1 MGTKNDVFGLENV
14 YGLQIE
20 GEWASRSDVWQIPP
34 DVLQDNPFG
43 YWAGGMEFTGGN
55 TYVFPTS
62 ISRLDY
68 SNDTNNAITR
78 GFLHDVN
85 ASHYTTLGNSNFGY
99 WAGGHPYVYGS
110 TTPSPKSNIQRLEF
124 GNDTNSILIRSYLDQ
139 EVRYS
144 AGSGNNTFGYILG
157 GVKDTE
163 QVGPKVSLV
172 QRISYA
178 NDTASVSPKGP
189 LGDIRG
195 NHSAVPSGTNAYI
208 AGGSTGEPTTPTTY
222 ETTIER
228 INFSND
234 TASTSSLG
242 DMRATRTGHFGTGNT
257 TSAYWS
263 GGNAIGLPATD
274 AKKSER
280 LDYSSDTSNT
290 VYKGSTPIQLIGGGS
305 AGSTTGGYFGG
316 GTSTTPGVFYS
327 SMYRLDYSSDTSDTV
342 SKGNIGSDLFR
353 VSACSSQGNGLTR
366 QTVFSA
372 GNSSTT
378 TVPTGTNF
386 AYFAGGVTNP
396 TTYHSD
402 IQAIDM
408 KNDTVDI
415 KNKAEMNHPSPARS
429 SMVAVGNNDYGYFCG
444 GYHPAAWPSSF
455 MSNFKR
461 LDYSND
467 LARPISIAPSV
478 FPQNVSSGDGASNLT
493 NGYLF
498 GGVGTNN
505 SKFMRLEFS
514 NETTTL
520 MPSGASMFDSIRQCR
535 VTGNQSYA
543 WITGGYHYNPTT
555 TISVVERF
563 DFSSDSAALSPHA
576 ALIKERD
583 HHNASGN
590 LNYGYFAGGQYTDH
604 ISSIDRID
612 YSNDTVSQI
621 ATMSNPS
628 RHSYSGS
635 TGNSS
640 GGYYAGGR
648 TNPSTIDDTSL
659 TRRIDYSND
668 TENPVIKGNLIEG
681 NMSSVSGLS
690 AHENGLPETRNDRY
704 EYRAFLYHP
713 ITAVDGQYGA
723 TNSPRT
729 FDIGDFRETYNSG
742 YIIGGDQPGSTH
754 AANMERLDFTND
766 TARLQTRGNVSDV
779 RSFSHFAG
787 NENFFYQMGGVI
799 NFGGIGSYTS
809 NIYRVSYAND
819 TQFTDVT
826 DLDEETYGGAAV
838 SNRYNAYVAGGREG
852 NNVLNNIS
860 RLRFG
865 NETLST
871 VITAN
876 LYQARTHLDGTSND
890 SYGYFGGGTG
900 MPVSLYAIMST
911 VDRLD
916 FSSDTSNTVNKGSLL
931 EGRSYGLAA
940 CGNRYYGYFGGGA
953 DISDTHSFISRVDY
967 ASDTTNNPARG
978 PLVSASYQLA
988 ATSNSDYGYFMT
1000 GSVPGINPTPTLY
1013 LSTTQRI
1020 DFSNDTTDA
1029 LIKGACNYAKN
1040 DAGGV
1045 SAREHGLAQMGADI
1059 VRGPATA
1066 YNESVEQ
1073 TP

>member
-20 GEWASRSDVWQIPP
+20 GEWASKSDVWQTASN
-34 DVLQDNPFG
+34 VLQDNPFG
-43 YWAGGMEFTGGN
+43 YWAGGMEFINGN

-99 WAGGHPYVYGS
+99 WAGGHPYIYGS
-110 TTPSPKSNIQRLEF
+110 TTPSTKSNIQRLEF
-124 GNDTNSILIRSYLDQ
+124 GNDTNSTLIRSNL
-139 EVRYS
+139 EEGVRYS
-144 AGSGNNTFGYILG
+144 AGSGNNVFGYVLG

-163 QVGPKVSLV
+163 QYGPKVSLV

-178 NDTASVSPKGP
+178 NDTASISPKGP

-195 NHSAVPSGTNAYI
+195 THSAVPSGTNAYI
-208 AGGSTGEPTTPTTY
+208 AGGVTGEPTTPTNY
-222 ETTIER
+222 QTTIER
-228 INFSND
+228 LDFSND
-234 TASTSSLG
+234 TASTSNLG
-242 DMRATRTGHFGTGNT
+242 DMQATRTGHFGTGNT

-263 GGNAIGLPATD
+263 GGTAIGLPATN

-290 VYKGSTPIQLIGGGS
+290 VYKGSTSIQLMGGGS

-316 GTSTTPGVFYS
+316 GSSTTPGVFYS
-327 SMYRLDYSSDTSDTV
+327 SVYRLDYSSDTSNTV
-342 SKGNIGSDLFR
+342 GKGNIGNEVLR

-366 QTVFSA
+366 QTVFFA

-378 TVPTGTNF
+378 TVPTGTNW
-386 AYFAGGVTNP
+386 AYFAGGNTNP
-396 TTYHSD
+396 GNTYHSD

-408 KNDTVDI
+408 KNDTFDS
-415 KNKAEMNHPSPARS
+415 KNKTSMMSPSPARS
-429 SMVAVGNNDYGYFCG
+429 GMMAVGNNDNGYFCG
-444 GYHPAAWPSSF
+444 GYHPSASPSFLSDIR
-455 MSNFKR
+455 R

-467 LARPISIAPSV
+467 TTRSIVSSSV
-478 FPQNVSSGDGASNLT
+478 FPLHMHGADGASNLT
-493 NGYLF
+493 YGYLF
-498 GGVGTNN
+498 GGIGTNN
-505 SKFMRLEFS
+505 TKFMRIEFS

-520 MPSGASMFDSIRQCR
+520 MPSGSGQHDSLQRCK

-543 WITGGYHYNPTT
+543 WITGGYFLNPTT
-555 TISVVERF
+555 TVSTVEKF
-563 DFSSDSAALSPHA
+563 DFSNDSAALSPHA

-583 HHNASGN
+583 SHNASGN
-590 LNYGYFAGGQYTDH
+590 LNFGYFGGGQYTDYV
-604 ISSIDRID
+604 SSIDRID

-621 ATMSNPS
+621 ATMSSPS

-648 TNPSTIDDTSL
+648 ADTGNNNDDAL
-659 TRRIDYSND
+659 IRRIDYSND
-668 TENPVIKGNLIEG
+668 TENPILKGSLIEG
-681 NMSSVSGLS
+681 NMGQLAGLS

-704 EYRAFLYHP
+704 EYRAFLYYP
-713 ITAVDGQYGA
+713 ITAVDGGYGA
-723 TNSPRT
+723 SNNSRT
-729 FDIGDFRETYNSG
+729 FDVGDFRETYNSG
-742 YIIGGDQPGSTH
+742 YIIGGDEPGSTH

-766 TARLQTRGNVSDV
+766 TARLQTRGNVDNV

-819 TQFTDVT
+819 TQFTNVS
-826 DLDEETYGGAAV
+826 DLDEETYEGAAV
-838 SNRYNAYVAGGREG
+838 STRYKAYVAGGREG
-852 NNVLNNIS
+852 NNLLNNIS
-860 RLRFG
+860 KLNFS
-865 NETLST
+865 NETAST
-871 VITAN
+871 AITAN
-876 LYQARTHLDGTSND
+876 LYQARTFLDGTSND

-900 MPVSLYAIMST
+900 IPVSVPAIMST

-931 EGRSYGLAA
+931 EDRSYGLAA
-940 CGNRYYGYFGGGA
+940 CGNRYYGYFGGGYTEPG
-953 DISDTHSFISRVDY
+953 IYHSFISRVDY

-978 PLVSASYQLA
+978 PLTAAAYQLA

-1000 GSVPGINPTPTLY
+1000 GSGPGTPTPY
-1013 LSTTQRI
+1013 LSTTQRL
-1020 DFSNDTTDA
+1020 DFSNDTADTVV
-1029 LIKGACNYAKN
+1029 KGACNYSKN

>member
-20 GEWASRSDVWQIPP
+20 GEWASRSDVWQRPP

-43 YWAGGMEFTGGN
+43 YWAGGMEFISGN

-163 QVGPKVSLV
+163 QNGPKVSLV

-263 GGNAIGLPATD
+263 GGNAIGLPTTD

-327 SMYRLDYSSDTSDTV
+327 SVYRLDYSSDTSSTV
-342 SKGNIGSDLFR
+342 GKGNIGSDLFR

-408 KNDTVDI
+408 KNDTVDT
-415 KNKAEMNHPSPARS
+415 KNKASMNHPSPARS
-429 SMVAVGNNDYGYFCG
+429 SMVAVGNNDNGYFCG
-444 GYHPAAWPSSF
+444 GYHPAAYPSSF

-467 LARPISIAPSV
+467 TARPISIAPSV
-478 FPQNVSSGDGASNLT
+478 FPLNVSGGDGASNLT

-498 GGVGTNN
+498 GGIGVNN
-505 SKFMRLEFS
+505 SKFMRLQFS

-520 MPSGASMFDSIRQCR
+520 MPSGATLFDNLLSCR

-543 WITGGYHYNPTT
+543 WITGGYHFNPTT

-583 HHNASGN
+583 NHNASGN
-590 LNYGYFAGGQYTDH
+590 LNYGYFAGGQYTDY

-621 ATMSNPS
+621 VTMSSPS

-648 TNPSTIDDTSL
+648 TNPSTLDDTSL

-668 TENPVIKGNLIEG
+668 TENPVIKANLIEG
-681 NMSSVSGLS
+681 NMSNVSGLS
-690 AHENGLPETRNDRY
+690 AHENGLPETRNDGY
-704 EYRAFLYHP
+704 EYRAFLFNP

-742 YIIGGDQPGSTH
+742 YIIGGSEPGSSH

-766 TARLQTRGNVSDV
+766 TARLQTRGNISDV
-779 RSFSHFAG
+779 RNFSHYAG
-787 NENFFYQMGGVI
+787 NENFFYQMGGQDPGVTAR
-799 NFGGIGSYTS
+799 SS
-809 NIYRVSYAND
+809 NVYRVSYAND

-826 DLDEETYGGAAV
+826 DLDKVKSEGAAV
-838 SNRYNAYVAGGREG
+838 STRHKAYIAGGRE
-852 NNVLNNIS
+852 NDTTVLNDIS
-860 RLRFG
+860 KLNFS

-871 VITAN
+871 AITAN
-876 LYQARTHLDGTSND
+876 LYQARTFLDGTSND

-900 MPVSLYAIMST
+900 LPVSVPAIMST

-916 FSSDTSNTVNKGSLL
+916 FSSDTYNTVNKGSLL
-931 EGRSYGLAA
+931 EDRSYGLAA
-940 CGNRYYGYFGGGA
+940 CGNRYYGYFGGGY
-953 DISDTHSFISRVDY
+953 TEPGVYHSFISRVDY

-978 PLVSASYQLA
+978 PLTTAAYQLA

-1000 GSVPGINPTPTLY
+1000 GAGPGTPAPHF
-1013 LSTTQRI
+1013 STTQRLN
-1020 DFSNDTTDA
+1020 FSNDTADT
-1029 LIKGACNYAKN
+1029 LVKGACNYPKN